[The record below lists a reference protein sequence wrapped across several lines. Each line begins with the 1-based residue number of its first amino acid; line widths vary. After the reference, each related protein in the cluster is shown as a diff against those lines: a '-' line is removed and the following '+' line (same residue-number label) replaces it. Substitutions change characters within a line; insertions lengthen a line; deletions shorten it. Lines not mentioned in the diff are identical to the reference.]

1 MIHLNEYVFIDPFR
15 IIQLGIDIQL
25 IKNSLKFPRVI
36 KMNIIAA
43 ILISM
48 LSASVAQV
56 LFKYGL
62 GNIGEIQRFD
72 LSTVLNIFFNRYM
85 EIGFILYVI
94 SFGLW
99 FYALSKKNLIFVYP
113 FTALTFVFVSL
124 MSVYVLGEPI
134 SKQGIF
140 AYILIIIGILLL
152 AQG

>member
-1 MIHLNEYVFIDPFR
+1 
-15 IIQLGIDIQL
+15 
-25 IKNSLKFPRVI
+25 
-36 KMNIIAA
+36 MNIIAA